1 MSTAYPLLVRLP
13 SENVNDPTAL
23 LGHWMVADHTP
34 VKEGE
39 DIVEF
44 ETSKFTFTVQAPA
57 SGILR
62 HRYPVKS
69 DVLNNDWFAAIT
81 LDGILPASSDD
92 SPTPYAAPAQ
102 AALDNTPVAK
112 ESVKELPLTPSSATA
127 RENIAI
133 PFSPRFSQKANALI
147 QQHGL
152 AKSLFD
158 AYSLVTQQDVEAKQR
173 ALASN

>member
-1 MSTAYPLLVRLP
+1 MSTACPLLVRLP

-23 LGHWMVADHTP
+23 LGLWIVADHTP

-81 LDGILPASSDD
+81 LDGILPETSDD
-92 SPTPYAAPAQ
+92 SPTPSPVPAQ
-102 AALDNTPVAK
+102 VALDNTPVAK
-112 ESVKELPLTPSSATA
+112 ESVKEQPLTPSLATV

-147 QQHGL
+147 QQYGL

-158 AYSLVTQQDVEAKQR
+158 SYSLVTQQDVETKQR
-173 ALASN
+173 AVLGE

>member
-23 LGHWMVADHTP
+23 LGLWMVPDHTP

-81 LDGILPASSDD
+81 LDGILPATSDESQAPSS
-92 SPTPYAAPAQ
+92 APVQ
-102 AALDNTPVAK
+102 TVLDNTPAAK
-112 ESVKELPLTPSSATA
+112 ESVKELPVTPSSATA

-133 PFSPRFSQKANALI
+133 PFSPRFSQKANVLI
-147 QQHGL
+147 QQYGL

-158 AYSLVTQQDVEAKQR
+158 SYSLVTQQDVETKQR
-173 ALASN
+173 AVLSE

>member
-23 LGHWMVADHTP
+23 LGLWMVADHTP

-81 LDGILPASSDD
+81 LDGILPESSSDKQAPQPP
-92 SPTPYAAPAQ
+92 SVHVAA
-102 AALDNTPVAK
+102 DVNNVAK
-112 ESVKELPLTPSSATA
+112 ESATARPLTPLSAPA
-127 RENIAI
+127 HDRIDI
-133 PFSPRFSQKANALI
+133 PFSPRFSQKAQALL
-147 QQHGL
+147 QQYGL

-158 AYSLVTQQDVEAKQR
+158 SFSLVTHQDVEAKQR